1 MISSARA
8 LWPYLAPYRIRY
20 VVGLVCLGIATL
32 LGLAIPWTVKHA
44 IDALQAQGAQASIGR
59 FVVLILA
66 LAAASGIARLSSRF
80 AIVGA
85 AQRVEA
91 DIRDALYASVQTFPP
106 AVIAARTTGDLM
118 TRASSDVP
126 AVRGIVGFGA
136 VSLMS
141 TAFAFVGAVAAMIAV
156 DPWLTLCALLPYP
169 ALVVL
174 LGRLNARLHERT
186 DAVQNQLSL
195 LSGRVQEYLAGMT
208 VVRAYAMEPSAMAS
222 FGEANAEYVRLSLR
236 LARAEALFS
245 PVMGLIAGVG
255 TMTVLWI
262 GGKSVVD
269 GRFSLG
275 ALVAFNGYMAYLAW
289 PTLAL
294 GWTLAMLRRGLTSMA
309 RIQEIIDAAH
319 TRARVDDASRFAGP
333 ASIRFR
339 GLTFAYGD
347 RAPVLTDVTFEVRE
361 GQTVAIVGPTGSGK
375 STLGLVVARLWDP
388 PPGTVFVG
396 GEDVTKLDLAT
407 LRGSFGYVPQES
419 FLFSRT
425 LLDNVTLGRD
435 ELGLAEVRAAGGVA
449 GILDEAAALP
459 HGFES
464 IVGERGLTLS
474 GGQRARVA
482 LARAL
487 AAAPPILI
495 LDDVFANVDAAKEE
509 EILRNLREWASG
521 RTTLVMTHR
530 LRVARG
536 ADRVVVL
543 AAGRVVSAGTHEELL
558 RGSPLY
564 SRLWRIQQLEEEI
577 AHAP

>member
-1 MISSARA
+1 LIASGRA
-8 LWPYLAPYRIRY
+8 LWRYVAPYRIRY
-20 VVGLVCLGIATL
+20 AVGLACLGTATL
-32 LGLAIPWTVKHA
+32 LGLAIPWTVKQA
-44 IDALQAQGAQASIGR
+44 IDALQAQGAEAPLGR
-59 FVVLILA
+59 FVALILA
-66 LAAASGIARLSSRF
+66 LAVANGVARLSSRF

-91 DIRDALYASVQTFPP
+91 AIRDALYASVQTFPP

-118 TRASSDVP
+118 TRASSDVA

-136 VSLMS
+136 VSLMG
-141 TAFAFVGAVAAMIAV
+141 TAFAFVGAVAAMIAI
-156 DPWLTLCALLPYP
+156 DPWLTLWAVLPYP

-174 LGRLNARLHERT
+174 LRRLNTRLHERT
-186 DAVQNQLSL
+186 DAVQNQLSVV
-195 LSGRVQEYLAGMT
+195 SGRVQEYLAGMT
-208 VVRAYAMEPSAMAS
+208 VVRAYAMEQTAVAG
-222 FGEANAEYVRLSLR
+222 FEEANDEYVRLSLR

-255 TMTVLWI
+255 TLIVLWV

-275 ALVAFNGYMAYLAW
+275 ALVAFNGYLAYLAW

-309 RIQEIIDAAH
+309 RIQEITEAALSPPG
-319 TRARVDDASRFAGP
+319 VDGAPRFTGP
-333 ASIRFR
+333 ASIRFS

-347 RAPVLTDVTFEVRE
+347 RPPVLRDVTFEVGHGE
-361 GQTVAIVGPTGSGK
+361 MVAIVGPTGSGK
-375 STLGLVVARLWDP
+375 STLGFVAARLWDP
-388 PPGTVFVG
+388 PAGTVFVG

-425 LLDNVTLGRD
+425 LLDNVTLGRG
-435 ELGLAEVRAAGGVA
+435 ELGLAEARAATGVA
-449 GILDEAAALP
+449 GVTDEVEALP
-459 HGFES
+459 HGFRS
-464 IVGERGLTLS
+464 IIGERGLTLS
-474 GGQRARVA
+474 GGQRGRVA

-495 LDDVFANVDAAKEE
+495 LDDVFANVDSAKEE
-509 EILRNLREWASG
+509 EILRNLRESAGG

-530 LRVARG
+530 LRVARV

-543 AAGRVVSAGTHEELL
+543 EAGQVVSVGPHDELL
-558 RGSPLY
+558 RASPLY